1 MYSKYI
7 QYLIIFL
14 AVSVLGCSS
23 SQKFFR
29 VQIESVAGKEFK
41 CRLSKLKY
49 AQAFQEHRENIEYLS
64 IRSIPNLN
72 QEQREELWKQLIA
85 LSELYSLNYIRKENG
100 LKIFLN
106 ECRIPSADFL
116 KEIRQISII
125 TGSAKIP
132 VTSAADIQY
141 SNEIR
146 EHFECGGNN
155 KSCYSIYPEQGY
167 ENEVKKEIQSI
178 RILISKTLAI
188 QPEIE

>member
-116 KEIRQISII
+116 KEIGR
-125 TGSAKIP
+125 AH
-132 VTSAADIQY
+132 V
-141 SNEIR
+141 
-146 EHFECGGNN
+146 
-155 KSCYSIYPEQGY
+155 
-167 ENEVKKEIQSI
+167 
-178 RILISKTLAI
+178 
-188 QPEIE
+188 